1 MASLP
6 MQSPPDAALGKT
18 ALPSQTR
25 LEFLGKLKDG
35 SIAVFMAFIAQL
47 LIAGIQFGL
56 DQEKSDFPAP
66 ILAMATVFL
75 LFSISGCL
83 MPGVDDFYKRRL
95 KRPVSGMLDLPLV
108 ACLLIKQAELLN
120 RHMSIGF
127 TIPVVML
134 CHGPLS
140 DTRSIG
146 MIIICFGKW
155 TVAQSTS

>member
-1 MASLP
+1 MH
-6 MQSPPDAALGKT
+6 SPPDAALGT
-18 ALPSQTR
+18 TPLPPQAR
-25 LEFLGKLKDG
+25 LEFLAELRDG
-35 SIAVFMAFIAQL
+35 VIALFMAFIAQL

-75 LFSISGCL
+75 LFSISGCV
-83 MPGVDDFYKRRL
+83 MPGVDDFYRRRL
-95 KRPVSGMLDLPLV
+95 KRPVSVMPELLLMTYV
-108 ACLLIKQAELLN
+108 LIKQAELLN

-146 MIIICFGKW
+146 MIIICFSKW
-155 TVAQSTS
+155 TVA